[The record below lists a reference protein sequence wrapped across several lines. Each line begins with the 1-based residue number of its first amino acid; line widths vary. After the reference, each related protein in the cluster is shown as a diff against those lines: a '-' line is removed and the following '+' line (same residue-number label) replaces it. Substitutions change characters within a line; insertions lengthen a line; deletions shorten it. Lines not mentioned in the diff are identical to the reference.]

1 MTLDVAWPDSLRGP
15 VGKAVRAENKKEG
28 GGRMLSFARDIR
40 LLFRDSDVEAMRYV
54 FDLGRY
60 EDVKA
65 NAEGIYER
73 VADGSMPC
81 DEAWPADQIA
91 RLRQWVDEGS
101 PP

>member
-1 MTLDVAWPDSLRGP
+1 
-15 VGKAVRAENKKEG
+15 
-28 GGRMLSFARDIR
+28 MLSFARDIR

-81 DEAWPADQIA
+81 DEACRPTKSPAF
-91 RLRQWVDEGS
+91 VSGS
-101 PP
+101 TKGVPHSVPGGAHGAKMTIS